1 MALCHFSH
9 LDKEKPYLSCKIWIC
24 HALKVQ
30 QCTDN
35 KMENT
40 YLLIAKD
47 NSTYNSIDSL
57 LATRSVSVTIH
68 IVLHCQS
75 IPQYCIQLQGGGTKS
90 PVRYL
95 KREKRER
102 KNKHLSH
109 EIKNFLCTISHR
121 IHYHVASHHGTTH
134 GCWWNSRIS
143 FITYATTTTQRWKFL
158 AS

>member
-1 MALCHFSH
+1 MHWRFNSAQTI
-9 LDKEKPYLSCKIWIC
+9 KWKTPI
-24 HALKVQ
+24 
-30 QCTDN
+30 
-35 KMENT
+35 
-40 YLLIAKD
+40 YLLPKITPHTTALTPCWQPD
-47 NSTYNSIDSL
+47 
-57 LATRSVSVTIH
+57 VSVTTH

-75 IPQYCIQLQGGGTKS
+75 SPQYCIQLHGGGIKS
-90 PVRYL
+90 PVSYL

-121 IHYHVASHHGTTH
+121 IHYHVTSHHGTTH